1 MQKNWLTL
9 NGAQGQEWP
18 RMDTPWSQS
27 PFQIHMHPTE
37 RSTGMPIISGF
48 LSSGFSGKPR
58 QRILTKIWYY
68 KHLESYFFIC
78 TVDFCPKISI
88 LEVGVSQIIW
98 FIHGFAPIFQ
108 TFWTPFGSMW
118 NWVSNRDRP
127 WQFLEKYFLSII
139 FTLELIEQMIR
150 PFR

>member
-1 MQKNWLTL
+1 MQTIDQLWMVLKAKN
-9 NGAQGQEWP
+9 GQEW
-18 RMDTPWSQS
+18 THHWSQS

-37 RSTGMPIISGF
+37 AVACQLSLVF

-58 QRILTKIWYY
+58 QKILTKIWYY

-78 TVDFCPKISI
+78 TADFCPKISI

-108 TFWTPFGSMW
+108 TFWTPFGSMCG
-118 NWVSNRDRP
+118 VVEGSVGA
-127 WQFLEKYFLSII
+127 QYFKEGDKLSS
-139 FTLELIEQMIR
+139 IEVNGERHIKLQ
-150 PFR
+150 P

>member
-37 RSTGMPIISGF
+37 ALACRLSLVF
-48 LSSGFSGKPR
+48 LISGFSGKPR

-78 TVDFCPKISI
+78 TADFCPKISI

-118 NWVSNRDRP
+118 IVDDKRDLRFFCLK
-127 WQFLEKYFLSII
+127 WLRF
-139 FTLELIEQMIR
+139 
-150 PFR
+150 

>member
-1 MQKNWLTL
+1 MQKIDQLWMVLKAKN
-9 NGAQGQEWP
+9 AQEW
-18 RMDTPWSQS
+18 THHWSQS

-37 RSTGMPIISGF
+37 AVACQLSLVF

-58 QRILTKIWYY
+58 QKILTKIWYY

-98 FIHGFAPIFQ
+98 FIHGFAPLFQ